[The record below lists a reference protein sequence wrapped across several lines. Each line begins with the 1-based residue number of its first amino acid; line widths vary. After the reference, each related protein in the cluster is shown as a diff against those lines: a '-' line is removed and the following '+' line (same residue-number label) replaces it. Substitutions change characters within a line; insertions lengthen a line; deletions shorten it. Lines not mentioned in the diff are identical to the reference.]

1 MINGPALLF
10 AIFASLTAM
19 PTLAHHG
26 QAAYDR
32 SARLTLTGTV
42 TEFRF
47 INPHAQIAFDVVTD
61 SGEVQHWK
69 GAVTSPNKLARA
81 GWSKST
87 LKPGDEIEV
96 TGLGGWNDARSM
108 HVNRIVTADGHAL
121 QMREQIEGRT
131 IP

>member
-1 MINGPALLF
+1 MKHGHALLF
-10 AIFASLTAM
+10 ATLAALMSM

-32 SARLTLTGTV
+32 NARLTLTGTV

-47 INPHAQIAFDVVTD
+47 INPHAQIAFDVVTE
-61 SGEVQHWK
+61 SGEIQHWM

-87 LKPGDEIEV
+87 LQPGDVIEV
-96 TGLGGWNDARSM
+96 SGLGGRNDARSM
-108 HVNRIVTADGHAL
+108 HINQIVTADGHTM
-121 QMREQIEGRT
+121 QMREQIDGRT